1 MIIGHCEWID
11 AGCPINDRICDW
23 MVDFV
28 WNVDH
33 MICLLNDVLCM
44 QWCARSSVC
53 VCVIVCLGV
62 TMWMWMWMWMCIGW
76 IWHYSL
82 SSVSVVVSGVTVVV
96 VVVVAAIGAE
106 HRQIAL
112 SDRAGEW
119 INWSDVKL
127 IVPISC
133 TSILCKWVAC
143 TRGLIGLLAL
153 WSSHIYSI
161 QMNMHTCVS
170 LCWLSNRSDIISII
184 DSRTRG
190 HWNQTVPVCVQSKFS

>member
-1 MIIGHCEWID
+1 MTW
-11 AGCPINDRICDW
+11 PYINYDDW
-23 MVDFV
+23 TLWMDWCRLSGQWSNV
-28 WNVDH
+28 W
-33 MICLLNDVLCM
+33 LN
-44 QWCARSSVC
+44 
-53 VCVIVCLGV
+53 VCLSV
-62 TMWMWMWMWMCIGW
+62 WMWMWMWMCMWMCIGW

-133 TSILCKWVAC
+133 TSILCKWDAC
-143 TRGLIGLLAL
+143 TRGLIRLLAQ

-161 QMNMHTCVS
+161 HMNIHTCVS
-170 LCWLSNRSDIISII
+170 LCWSRNRWEISLLSSIPAQ
-184 DSRTRG
+184 RG
-190 HWNQTVPVCVQSKFS
+190 HGDQTVTVCLQFKFS